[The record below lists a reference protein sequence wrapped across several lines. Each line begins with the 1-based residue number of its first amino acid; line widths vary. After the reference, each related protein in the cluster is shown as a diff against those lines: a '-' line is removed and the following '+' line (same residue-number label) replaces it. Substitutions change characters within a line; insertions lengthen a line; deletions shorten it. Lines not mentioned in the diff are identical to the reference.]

1 MKRRCI
7 LLAGAVG
14 LVFAPARLFAQQPS
28 AKIPR
33 IGVLS
38 PADSDKAATLEAF
51 RSGLRDLALYG
62 GARYRPRIRCV
73 PNAALTV
80 LMFSRLQ

>member
-14 LVFAPARLFAQQPS
+14 LVFAPELSFAQQPS
-28 AKIPR
+28 ANIPR

-51 RSGLRDLALYG
+51 RSGLRDLGYTEGRDIALE
-62 GARYRPRIRCV
+62 
-73 PNAALTV
+73 
-80 LMFSRLQ
+80 